1 MQTLSLE
8 IFENLPISL
17 HRSSASP
24 NNSNFQIQSSIQC
37 QSLEI
42 SLKKKSQISSSTR
55 PFFRSQVQVS
65 VLKEEKRNLLRQVDE
80 LSKASQWNESGLHRY
95 RSQSFSEQ
103 RGSQRNLRNAGT
115 PTRDMGTMCGA
126 MTRDVGVS
134 HQQVRR
140 RLPFHADLSPR
151 RSPLFCY
158 NKAEKP

>member
-1 MQTLSLE
+1 M
-8 IFENLPISL
+8 
-17 HRSSASP
+17 
-24 NNSNFQIQSSIQC
+24 
-37 QSLEI
+37 
-42 SLKKKSQISSSTR
+42 
-55 PFFRSQVQVS
+55 S

-140 RLPFHADLSPR
+140 RLPFHADLSPP
-151 RSPLFCY
+151 RSPLFLLQQ
-158 NKAEKP
+158 AGETVREPLREKFAYRDSRLFNCSLVERAIGFYRFIMDIYT

>member
-1 MQTLSLE
+1 M
-8 IFENLPISL
+8 
-17 HRSSASP
+17 
-24 NNSNFQIQSSIQC
+24 
-37 QSLEI
+37 
-42 SLKKKSQISSSTR
+42 
-55 PFFRSQVQVS
+55 QVQVS

-103 RGSQRNLRNAGT
+103 RGSQRNLRNAAT

-140 RLPFHADLSPR
+140 RLPFHADLSPA
-151 RSPLFCY
+151 RSPLFRCTQ
-158 NKAEKP
+158 AGEIVRESELREKFAYRDSRLPFLIGTSDWALLWIYTHNEKVWKTLSSNFKTRSLFS